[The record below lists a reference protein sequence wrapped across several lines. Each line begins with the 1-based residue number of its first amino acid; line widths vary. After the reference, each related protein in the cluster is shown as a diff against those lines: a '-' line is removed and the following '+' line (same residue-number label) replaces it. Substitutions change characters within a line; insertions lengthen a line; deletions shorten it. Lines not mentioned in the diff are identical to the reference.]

1 MTNPGDLREVI
12 ELQKRGD
19 LTDEYGNVTPGA
31 GPYETQFSC
40 PARIQILRGTET
52 VIASRLAGTQVVAI
66 TVRWQPAW
74 EDVTADWRAL
84 NGRTGVGYNLRS
96 VEPDERKAWINILA
110 ESGVAGA

>member
-1 MTNPGDLREVI
+1 MQPGELREVI

-19 LTDEYGNVTPGA
+19 LTDEYGNTTPGA

-40 PARIQILRGTET
+40 PARIHILRGTET
-52 VIASRLAGTQVVAI
+52 VIASRLAGTQIVAI

-74 EDVTADWRAL
+74 EDVAPDWRIV
-84 NGRTGVGYNLRS
+84 NGRTGVTYNIRS
-96 VEPDERKAWINILA
+96 VEPDERRSWVNILA